1 MKNFKKVKFN
11 NIKKLFQKISQVRL
25 IFSSVFSK
33 IKIKLLIPYIV
44 MSFVLIMTAIFIKNY
59 FLPIYFNYIKEQK
72 EVTILKAK
80 IKIDMEKTAVFN
92 IINSYDSGLSR
103 KTDIKLANII
113 FNISS
118 KYKMNPALILAVIRV
133 ESSFYNSSFSSAG
146 AVGLMQVTP
155 VTALY
160 FIKKYNIKTKI
171 AKNPYYLNYLPASS
185 LLNPMLNVKL
195 GSLYLLSLI
204 YRFGSLRLALLAY
217 NAGPTFIAAQIK
229 NNINYNYAKLETVSY
244 SSSGFT
250 DAPYLNL
257 ESINKRFKLTG
268 SEVGRYANG
277 SMNDV
282 SNYFYYSDV
291 VKYFKIYN
299 KKIFKNSKHLYIFNI
314 RHINKHS
321 SKQIK

>member
-1 MKNFKKVKFN
+1 MKNFKKAKFS
-11 NIKKLFQKISQVRL
+11 NIKRLFQKILQVRL

-44 MSFVLIMTAIFIKNY
+44 MSFVLIMTAVFIKNY
-59 FLPIYFNYIKEQK
+59 FMPIYFNYIKEQK
-72 EVTILKAK
+72 EVAVLKAK
-80 IKIDMEKTAVFN
+80 IKIDLEKTAIFS
-92 IINSYDSGLSR
+92 IINSYDSGLSK

-133 ESSFYNSSFSSAG
+133 ESSFYNSSFSSVG

-160 FIKKYNIKTKI
+160 FIKEYNIKTKI
-171 AKNPYYLNYLPASS
+171 TKNPYYLNYLPASR
-185 LLNPMLNVKL
+185 LLNPMLNVRL

-217 NAGPTFIAAQIK
+217 NAGPTFIAAQIR
-229 NNINYNYAKLETVSY
+229 NNINYNGAKLETVSY
-244 SSSGFT
+244 SSSGFA
-250 DAPYLNL
+250 DAPCLNL
-257 ESINKRFKLTG
+257 EHINKRFELNSSNVTG
-268 SEVGRYANG
+268 RTGNSVN
-277 SMNDV
+277 SI

-299 KKIFKNSKHLYIFNI
+299 KKIFKSSKKLYIFNI
-314 RHINKHS
+314 RHIKHAAKLNK
-321 SKQIK
+321 